1 MFLNLAVSDPD
12 QETSLKMVYGAL
24 ASKAR
29 GESCIRGYW
38 LVDDSILVTLLS
50 ANLMESF
57 EPMDDHLFLVLEAFK
72 CWVRAT
78 CSLYHRQVG
87 VTFLACEINEY
98 GGWSTGER
106 DTPLSSIKLNEVYST
121 SPGLPSA
128 PWEPEL
134 TCQSP

>member
-1 MFLNLAVSDPD
+1 MPMIGIVGLPVPNIDVCL
-12 QETSLKMVYGAL
+12 ETSLKMVYGAL

-57 EPMDDHLFLVLEAFK
+57 EPMDDH

-106 DTPLSSIKLNEVYST
+106 DTPLVEWMSQALQCIHAGQTSSSGDDRVL
-121 SPGLPSA
+121 
-128 PWEPEL
+128 
-134 TCQSP
+134 